1 MASYQAIETKLN
13 ALEAKIDFV
22 MKSFTIQKK
31 EPSYLNPGTFNITS
45 MTLAQLYRELSGLGQ
60 EVVEE
65 LTAEASS
72 VASAALEGA
81 GKGDVAPPSVELA

>member
-31 EPSYLNPGTFNITS
+31 EPS
-45 MTLAQLYRELSGLGQ
+45 
-60 EVVEE
+60 
-65 LTAEASS
+65 
-72 VASAALEGA
+72 
-81 GKGDVAPPSVELA
+81 